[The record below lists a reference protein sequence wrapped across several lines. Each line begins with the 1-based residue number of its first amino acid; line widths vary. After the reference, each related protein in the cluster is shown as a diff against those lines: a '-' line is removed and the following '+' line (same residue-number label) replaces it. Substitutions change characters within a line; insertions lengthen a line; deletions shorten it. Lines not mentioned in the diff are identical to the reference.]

1 MDKSWMTLEDRRRPE
16 YENGVQQFLN
26 FAYSSIQPGES
37 IRCPCR
43 KCNNVYFQ
51 NRGDVEAD
59 LLQYG
64 IIRNYNT
71 WVLHG
76 EELDESDDEEFDFD
90 EEEDD
95 DQVEFDEVNN
105 SNPRGNQN
113 EYADIQSMLED
124 CYTASTTNSWRGDE
138 SLRNENAVPESESD
152 KFMRLLRDADT
163 ELYPS
168 EKFTKLSFVVTLMH
182 LKILSRWSNKSF
194 SMLLEIL
201 KKALPNGPTSPGNDI
216 DVFLEPLIDE
226 LKDLWDHGVETYDA
240 STGTNFN
247 LRAAILWTIHDFP
260 GYGIISGWSTKGE
273 HKEELK
279 QNGGANV
286 EKRHEESFS
295 KWFEER
301 VVLASSERS
310 HAVSEDLVHL
320 AYGPDKRVTHYEA
333 CIVNGIRSVQKD
345 KYGCTSINT
354 SKPWKTNEPYV
365 LASQAQQ
372 VFYVNDIKLGNDW
385 KVVIEAQGRSSWNI
399 LENKEYECVTI
410 DESCQHNQLD
420 SRVDMEDFLSDTPEW
435 LRNDIPPT
443 AVDSN
448 GVTPIEEQEKTPI
461 GSLDMATRSQG
472 RREQTQVE
480 LDSQEPPSESIVAQQ
495 IDNNTEGS
503 SSKKRK
509 GITTGIS
516 VEKKRGKAEKLEV
529 TIHLQRQR
537 IVGKNAKDF
546 KTEVCVVIKQ
556 HAPLQYARWKDIP
569 TDIIK
574 KMWLAMKQK
583 FNLQENFQ
591 VKKIVIDQLN
601 RQYRSRRHKLH
612 AYYLKRKDDEDIL
625 HKPPNGVL
633 QNDWEQFMNYV
644 ESDEFKRLSD
654 RNKENRKKLTMSHAC
669 GKKSIA
675 QYCFEERDPKTEQ
688 EPTRTD
694 AWRITRHSNKKNGWV
709 DQASEDNLTR
719 LQRTPIEE
727 GEDPMNEDEAFIQVF
742 GEEKSSRLR
751 GCGDGL
757 KPPSKR
763 QRINTE
769 LEKENEEL
777 RKKEEDSKALET
789 LKEKNKEMALRLES
803 LESQVNNQEAQVQ
816 SQVQDFLKS
825 QLPAIIQNLGISGHP
840 LANCCM
846 DIDQA
851 APWSNDELL
860 ALLKLTSTM
869 DIDFTWQHVSRKEEQ
884 RALLFGREFHK
895 GYWNWVTKE
904 VQKDAKRNGKT

>member
-163 ELYPS
+163 ELYPGC

-201 KKALPNGPTSPGNDI
+201 KKALPNDGEKKRNKIAQKVLRYFPLKPRLQRLFISKKTAEDMRWHKEKCENDGVLRHPADAGEWKEFDKTHESFAQDPRNVRLGLATDGFNPFSNMSLSHSTWPVILLPYNLPPWKCLKAPFFILSMLIPGPTSPGNDI

-260 GYGIISGWSTKGE
+260 GYGIISGWSTKGYLYKLKQYVGNKAFPEGSMAEGYIAEECLTFCSMYLNDIETQFSKAERNYERREDRSQQNLSVFCENSRLVGKGIYAYLNEKSCKQVHAYVLKNCDEVLTFISE

-301 VVLASSERS
+301 
-310 HAVSEDLVHL
+310 
-320 AYGPDKRVTHYEA
+320 
-333 CIVNGIRSVQKD
+333 
-345 KYGCTSINT
+345 
-354 SKPWKTNEPYV
+354 
-365 LASQAQQ
+365 
-372 VFYVNDIKLGNDW
+372 
-385 KVVIEAQGRSSWNI
+385 AQGRSSWNI

-448 GVTPIEEQEKTPI
+448 GVTPIEEQVDTF
-461 GSLDMATRSQG
+461 
-472 RREQTQVE
+472 
-480 LDSQEPPSESIVAQQ
+480 
-495 IDNNTEGS
+495 IDVQDEDEEEDYTL
-503 SSKKRK
+503 
-509 GITTGIS
+509 
-516 VEKKRGKAEKLEV
+516 AE
-529 TIHLQRQR
+529 
-537 IVGKNAKDF
+537 
-546 KTEVCVVIKQ
+546 
-556 HAPLQYARWKDIP
+556 Y
-569 TDIIK
+569 
-574 KMWLAMKQK
+574 
-583 FNLQENFQ
+583 
-591 VKKIVIDQLN
+591 
-601 RQYRSRRHKLH
+601 
-612 AYYLKRKDDEDIL
+612 DDE
-625 HKPPNGVL
+625 
-633 QNDWEQFMNYV
+633 
-644 ESDEFKRLSD
+644 
-654 RNKENRKKLTMSHAC
+654 
-669 GKKSIA
+669 
-675 QYCFEERDPKTEQ
+675 
-688 EPTRTD
+688 
-694 AWRITRHSNKKNGWV
+694 
-709 DQASEDNLTR
+709 ED
-719 LQRTPIEE
+719 EE
-727 GEDPMNEDEAFIQVF
+727 GNYDENED
-742 GEEKSSRLR
+742 
-751 GCGDGL
+751 D
-757 KPPSKR
+757 
-763 QRINTE
+763 
-769 LEKENEEL
+769 
-777 RKKEEDSKALET
+777 
-789 LKEKNKEMALRLES
+789 
-803 LESQVNNQEAQVQ
+803 
-816 SQVQDFLKS
+816 
-825 QLPAIIQNLGISGHP
+825 
-840 LANCCM
+840 
-846 DIDQA
+846 
-851 APWSNDELL
+851 
-860 ALLKLTSTM
+860 
-869 DIDFTWQHVSRKEEQ
+869 
-884 RALLFGREFHK
+884 
-895 GYWNWVTKE
+895 Y
-904 VQKDAKRNGKT
+904 